1 MPTKAK
7 KTVEKDEKIE
17 LEKSSKRASTKK
29 SSSTTTKKA
38 SSKTKTTT
46 SKKAESS
53 KTKTASKKKTTTT
66 KKKTATTTR
75 KRTTAKKKVATPTIE
90 YYDLPYRYNETIV
103 KVLAQTPKS
112 LFVYWDISDSDREN
126 LTNTFGENFF
136 NDTIPF
142 LRITNENNGSSF
154 DVDIDDF
161 ANGWYVPIED
171 AKCTYSVALLRKQ
184 RPFRNKIVEYEI
196 YLTTSNKIEAPNDR
210 ILFNPHT
217 ATVVYKNVKSNVITY
232 KPAPA
237 IATVRN
243 YYKENY
249 KNENIE
255 EIIDFKNPSS
265 SFKYTEK

>member
-17 LEKSSKRASTKK
+17 LEKSSKRASTAK
-29 SSSTTTKKA
+29 SASSTKTKKA
-38 SSKTKTTT
+38 SSKTKTAT
-46 SKKAESS
+46 SKKANSS

-66 KKKTATTTR
+66 KKKATASTTR
-75 KRTTAKKKVATPTIE
+75 KITSAKKKVVTPTIE

-112 LFVYWDISDSDREN
+112 LFVYWDISDNDRQN
-126 LTNTFGENFF
+126 LVNTYGENFF

-171 AKCTYSVALLRKQ
+171 AKCTYAVSLLRKQ

-196 YLTTSNKIEAPNDR
+196 YVTTSNKIEVPNDR

-237 IATVRN
+237 ITTVRN

-265 SFKYTEK
+265 SFK